1 MGARHR
7 WIRENEKSKDPRV
20 YPSRDDDA
28 GDMPVHKGESE
39 CRRQVSRGRKE
50 KMKDERSRDDLRDND
65 GDDDESRVI
74 HLWAVVPP
82 RQWA

>member
-1 MGARHR
+1 
-7 WIRENEKSKDPRV
+7 V
-20 YPSRDDDA
+20 YPSRDDDV
-28 GDMPVHKGESE
+28 DDVPVHKGESE